1 MMFTWLLNEKPQ
13 MPRVICFFFILQE
26 AVSKTEEYPGNEV
39 KVKEKKTMFTSKLG
53 LLQIH

>member
-1 MMFTWLLNEKPQ
+1 

-26 AVSKTEEYPGNEV
+26 AVSKTEEYPGYEV
-39 KVKEKKTMFTSKLG
+39 KVKENKTMFTSKLG